1 MSKYT
6 IYYTTKQYT
15 YRKLA
20 ETWKAWA
27 DTSELSESQQRGMS
41 LFFRHIG
48 RRFGL
53 ITKFKDIGVI
63 QNCE

>member
-6 IYYTTKQYT
+6 IYYSTRQDM

-20 ETWKAWA
+20 QHWKSWA
-27 DTSELSESQQRGMS
+27 VDANLSESEVKGMA

-48 RRFGL
+48 DRFGL
-53 ITKFKDIGVI
+53 ITEFKDMGVV
-63 QNCE
+63 

>member
-6 IYYTTKQYT
+6 TYYNTRQDM

-27 DTSELSESQQRGMS
+27 DDSDISETQRIGMS
-41 LFFRHIG
+41 FFFRHIG

-53 ITKFKDIGVI
+53 INEFKEIGVI
-63 QNCE
+63 